1 MASPPFSRR
10 DRNDPRPHAI
20 ETTDSR
26 RPTPP
31 FATPFACQHGTT
43 LLLLEAGPV
52 SWTLAELRFDDYA
65 CSYGEVRR
73 SHYAWPREAAG
84 ALLGRLVAADP
95 PQLQETAERLA
106 RWAAD
111 AEASAR

>member
-10 DRNDPRPHAI
+10 DRNDPRPHA
-20 ETTDSR
+20 TDTADSS

-52 SWTLAELRFDDYA
+52 SWTLAELRFDDCA